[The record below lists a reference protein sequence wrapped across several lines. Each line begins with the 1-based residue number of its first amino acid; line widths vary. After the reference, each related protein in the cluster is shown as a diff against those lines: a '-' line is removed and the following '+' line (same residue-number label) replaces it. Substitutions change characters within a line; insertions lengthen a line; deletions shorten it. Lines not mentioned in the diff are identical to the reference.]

1 MDLEGL
7 EPRKFGKAFRE
18 IVRAEYGEDPL
29 FIFEP
34 VGQKT
39 FLASVYLAR
48 NGGRIVPWSS
58 SAGAEHTFDNR
69 YLWMKT
75 KRIIGSHG
83 ATLQEGKEFT
93 RLVDLGM
100 IQPALSKVVAL
111 DDVPQGAHELDAN
124 THVGKVGVLC
134 LAEEEG
140 LGIEDPAKR
149 DRIGADKI
157 EMFRKYA

>member
-18 IVRAEYGEDPL
+18 IVRAEYGEDPHV
-29 FIFEP
+29 IFEH
-34 VGQKT
+34 VGAAT
-39 FLASVYLAR
+39 FWASVYLAR
-48 NGGRIVPWSS
+48 SGGRIVTCGSS
-58 SAGAEHTFDNR
+58 TGYEHTFDNR

-83 ATLQEGKEFT
+83 ATLQEANEFT

-100 IQPALSKVVAL
+100 VQPALSKVIAL
-111 DDVPQGAHELDAN
+111 DDVAAGAHELDAN

-140 LGIEDPAKR
+140 LGIEDPQKR
-149 DRIGADKI
+149 ERIGAERI
-157 EMFRKYA
+157 ELFRKFA